1 MPRRRS
7 CSRSRPTSARCS
19 SSRCWS
25 AVPMDSFSNYHQDPR
40 FDPFSVML
48 FKALQVVTFLFF
60 IALLVMNSDAKQG
73 KVDPK
78 AEFIVTM
85 SWPDGHPDDVDLYVE
100 DPLANIVWYHQREA
114 GFMVLDRDD
123 RGGAN
128 DFIMVA
134 GKKVLSPIREE
145 TVSIRGIVA
154 GEYTVNINH
163 YLATAREPVPVQ
175 VKVEK
180 VNPIVD
186 VVFYDTVILN
196 KTGQERTAVRFRI
209 AEDGSVTDVNHTEK
223 SLIQLTRSVRRPT
236 GN

>member
-1 MPRRRS
+1 
-7 CSRSRPTSARCS
+7 
-19 SSRCWS
+19 
-25 AVPMDSFSNYHQDPR
+25 MDSFGNYPQDRP

-60 IALLVMNSDAKQG
+60 IALIIMDSEAKQG

-78 AEFIVTM
+78 AEFIITM

-100 DPLANIVWYHQREA
+100 DPGGNIVWYHEREA

-128 DFIMVA
+128 NAITVNGRKFS
-134 GKKVLSPIREE
+134 SPIRQE

-154 GEYTVNINH
+154 GEYTVNVNH
-163 YLATAREPVPVQ
+163 YLATTGQPVPVA

-180 VNPIVD
+180 LNPTVE
-186 VVFYDTVILN
+186 VVSYGTLMLDHA
-196 KTGQERTAVRFRI
+196 GQEDTAVRFKV
-209 AEDGSVTDVNHTEK
+209 AEDGSITDVSHRAK
-223 SLIQLTRSVRRPT
+223 SLIQLTRSVRRP
-236 GN
+236 G